1 MGVTSPDEEGKKMGV
16 QKQTKNS
23 RKKKKQSEKIFLQ
36 QTRQLQPDSI
46 FILNHFW

>member
-16 QKQTKNS
+16 QNGQKIHA
-23 RKKKKQSEKIFLQ
+23 KKKKQSEKIFLQ

-46 FILNHFW
+46 SILNHFW